1 MNLQSSNYSYM
12 PQLDS
17 IKGLAVGMMIFY
29 HWLPEQY
36 RFLVFADFGL
46 QFFFIISGFFVTRTL
61 VHTRCDSSLFSEKIR
76 ILATFYAH
84 RFLRICPLY
93 YILILLTYV
102 VGIASVRDSWPW
114 HITYLSNYYFFFIQ
128 SWHDETSHFW
138 FLAVL
143 MQFYMLWPGIILFL
157 PRNWHKQVF
166 FGCICLTVLF
176 RFTIPLCWPEIK
188 MLSVLPCM
196 YLDAFGIGSLLGYLT
211 AEKCDLTLF
220 YKICLWGGV
229 LYVAFQVAKWLG
241 FSSPVTI
248 VAQRECMLLG
258 IGWLLFHASQGYG
271 GIAGMILGN
280 RVLRYLGK
288 ISLGLFLIHNF
299 SGILISLLK
308 PVIDIPTN
316 RFSVTILLL
325 RILFTVALAMV
336 SYRFLEKPIA
346 QFKRY
351 VPYPEM
357 SKGNN

>member
-1 MNLQSSNYSYM
+1 MNKQIGSHSYM

-17 IKGLAVGMMIFY
+17 LKGLAVGMIIFY
-29 HWLPEQY
+29 HWLPEE
-36 RFLVFADFGL
+36 LGLMILADIGVQL
-46 QFFFIISGFFVTRTL
+46 FFILSGFFVTETL
-61 VHTRCDSSLFSEKIR
+61 VPTCRNSSLLSEKCSIFFIFNAR
-76 ILATFYAH
+76 

-114 HITYLSNYYFFFIQ
+114 HITYLSNYYFFSIQ
-128 SWHDETSHFW
+128 NWHGETSHFW

-157 PRNWHKQVF
+157 PRSWHKQVF
-166 FGCICLTVLF
+166 LGCVCFAVLF
-176 RFTIPLCWPEIK
+176 RFAVPLCLPEIK
-188 MLSVLPCM
+188 MLYVLPFM
-196 YLDAFGIGSLLGYLT
+196 YLDALGIGSLLGYLT

-220 YKICLWGGV
+220 NKICSWGGV
-229 LYVAFQVAKWLG
+229 FYVAFQVAKWLG
-241 FSSPVTI
+241 FSSPLTI
-248 VAQRECMLLG
+248 LAQRECMLLG
-258 IGWLLFHASQGYG
+258 LGWLLFHASQGYA

-325 RILFTVALAMV
+325 RTLFTVSLAMV

-346 QFKRY
+346 RFKRY
-351 VPYPEM
+351 LPYPEM
-357 SKGNN
+357 TKGNN